1 MSYKNEQKAP
11 PSLLA
16 LPEDAIPK
24 IDPFFAEQ
32 IQEEED
38 AHFGVKT
45 VEAAERVYGRYS
57 KWLLFIGI
65 GLASYIYSL
74 DGQTTYN
81 YLAFATSTFDKHGL
95 ISTIQVAQS
104 IIIACGKPVIAKVAD
119 VSSRGTSYLV
129 VLLFYVLGYIVI
141 ASANGVGA
149 LAAGIILYAI
159 GLQLLSQIIIADITT
174 LKWRGFVS
182 AMTSAPFIINAFIGS
197 NISTSM
203 LEHSTWRWGYGM
215 FAILV
220 PASLSPLIITL
231 FWAER
236 KAKKLGLVQA
246 PPTRLQP
253 EFHLAFFRKIWLY
266 AEQLDVVGLT
276 ILGTAV
282 ALILLPLTLAQGA
295 KGQWNNPSM
304 IAMIVVGCVLLPAFA
319 LWDIYFAKRPV
330 FPRRFLT
337 NRSVVFA
344 AWIGFFDFFSFY
356 LSFTYLYSFVLVTK
370 SWSLIDATYFNQ
382 TQTVALTVFGIA
394 AGFAM
399 RFIHRYKWVLFGGLC
414 IRLLGVGLMIHSRGA
429 KGSDAE
435 IVWTQLLQGIGGGFA
450 SVASQVGAQASV
462 PHIDVAMVTAVVLL
476 WTEIGGAVGSGVA
489 GAIWTNTMPKEL
501 EKHLPNLNATERAQ
515 LFGSITSV
523 TALPY
528 DDPTRQGVIAG
539 TSPIHLPADSQS
551 ESHLTHL
558 PRIAYGDTMRD
569 MLIAATVLAVVP
581 ILLSLGMPNW
591 YLGDRQNAVDAADLK
606 GERIVPIGAPA
617 PSSAGNMHG
626 ADGEKR
632 PVSDPEKAA

>member
-1 MSYKNEQKAP
+1 MSYENEKRAP
-11 PSLLA
+11 PDLKA

-24 IDPFFAEQ
+24 IDPSLAQE

-38 AHFGVKT
+38 AHLGVKT
-45 VEAAERVYGRYS
+45 VEAAERVYGRYT
-57 KWLLFIGI
+57 KWLLFVGI

-119 VSSRGTSYLV
+119 VSSRGTSYIV
-129 VLLFYVLGYIVI
+129 VLVFYVLGYIVI

-149 LAAGIILYAI
+149 LAAGIILYAVHS

-174 LKWRGFVS
+174 LKWRGLVS
-182 AMTSAPFIINAFIGS
+182 SLTSAPFIINAFIGS

-236 KAKKLGLVQA
+236 KARKLGLVAA
-246 PPTRLQP
+246 PPSSLEPKWRVAPVL
-253 EFHLAFFRKIWLY
+253 RRVWLY
-266 AEQLDVVGLT
+266 AEQLDVVGLA

-295 KGQWNNPSM
+295 KGQWDNPSM
-304 IAMIVVGCVLLPAFA
+304 IAMIVVGCVLLPVFAF
-319 LWDIYFAKRPV
+319 WDIYFAKRPV

-356 LSFTYLYSFVLVTK
+356 LTFTYLYSFVLVTK

-394 AGFAM
+394 AGFGM
-399 RFIHRYKWVLFGGLC
+399 RFLRRYKWVLFTGLC

-429 KGSDAE
+429 NASDAE

-462 PHIDVAMVTAVVLL
+462 PHVDVAMVTAVVLL

-501 EKHLPNLNATERAQ
+501 EKHLPSLNATERAT
-515 LFGSITSV
+515 LFGDITSV
-523 TALPY
+523 TTLPY
-528 DDPTRQGVIAG
+528 DDPTRQGVIA
-539 TSPIHLPADSQS
+539 
-551 ESHLTHL
+551 
-558 PRIAYGDTMRD
+558 AYGDTMRD

-606 GERIVPIGAPA
+606 GERVVPIGADPA
-617 PSSAGNMHG
+617 AVLG
-626 ADGEKR
+626 ASQAEGEGER
-632 PVSDPEKAA
+632 RRSGGEDPEKGERV

>member
-1 MSYKNEQKAP
+1 MSYENEKKAP
-11 PSLLA
+11 SSLDA

-24 IDPFFAEQ
+24 IDPDLARK

-38 AHFGVKT
+38 AHVGVKT
-45 VEAAERVYGRYS
+45 VEAAEKVYGRYS
-57 KWLLFIGI
+57 KWFLFVGI
-65 GLASYIYSL
+65 ALASYIYSL
-74 DGQTTYN
+74 DGQTTYS
-81 YLAFATSTFDKHGL
+81 YLAFATSSFDKHGL

-119 VSSRGTSYLV
+119 VSSRGTSYIV
-129 VLLFYVLGYIVI
+129 VLVFYVIGYIVI

-159 GLQLLSQIIIADITT
+159 GYTGLQLLTQIIIADITT
-174 LKWRGFVS
+174 LKWRGLVS
-182 AMTSAPFIINAFIGS
+182 SLTSAPFIVNAFIGS
-197 NISTSM
+197 DVSTSM

-236 KAKKLGLVQA
+236 KAKKLQLVNA
-246 PPTRLQP
+246 PETRLEP
-253 EFHLAFFRKIWLY
+253 VIRVPILRRVWLY
-266 AEQLDVVGLT
+266 AEQLDIVGLA

-295 KGQWNNPSM
+295 KGQWHNPSM
-304 IAMIVVGCVLLPAFA
+304 IAMIVIGCVLLPVFA

-330 FPRRFLT
+330 IARRFLT
-337 NRSVVFA
+337 NPSVVFA

-356 LSFTYLYSFVLVTK
+356 MSFTYLYSFVLVTK
-370 SWSLIDATYFNQ
+370 PWSLINATYFSQ
-382 TQTVALTVFGIA
+382 TQTVALTVFGIT
-394 AGFAM
+394 AGFGM
-399 RFIHRYKWVLFGGLC
+399 RYIRRYKWILFTGLC

-429 KGSDAE
+429 NASDAE

-450 SVASQVGAQASV
+450 AVASQVGAQASV
-462 PHIDVAMVTAVVLL
+462 PHVDVAMVTAIVLL

-489 GAIWTNTMPKEL
+489 GAIWTNTMPKQL
-501 EKHLPNLNATERAQ
+501 EKHLPSLNATARAE
-515 LFGSITSV
+515 LFGSITTV
-523 TALPY
+523 RALPY
-528 DDPTRQGVIAG
+528 DDPTRQGVI
-539 TSPIHLPADSQS
+539 
-551 ESHLTHL
+551 E
-558 PRIAYGDTMRD
+558 AYGATMRD
-569 MLIAATVLAVVP
+569 MLIVATVLAVVP

-606 GERIVPIGAPA
+606 GERVVPIG
-617 PSSAGNMHG
+617 
-626 ADGEKR
+626 EK
-632 PVSDPEKAA
+632 KAAVKAADETV

>member
-1 MSYKNEQKAP
+1 MSYHNEKSASP
-11 PSLLA
+11 ALDA

-24 IDPFFAEQ
+24 IDPHLAQ
-32 IQEEED
+32 KIQEEED
-38 AHFGVKT
+38 AHLGVKT

-57 KWLLFIGI
+57 KWFLFLGI

-81 YLAFATSTFDKHGL
+81 YLAFATSAFDKHGL

-119 VSSRGTSYLV
+119 VSSRGTSYIV
-129 VLLFYVLGYIVI
+129 VLFFYVIGYIVI

-149 LAAGIILYAI
+149 LAAGIVLYAI
-159 GLQLLSQIIIADITT
+159 GYTGLQLLTQIIIADITT
-174 LKWRGFVS
+174 LKWRGLVS
-182 AMTSAPFIINAFIGS
+182 SLTSAPFIINAFIGS
-197 NISTSM
+197 KVSTSM

-220 PASLSPLIITL
+220 PASLSPLIVTL

-236 KAKKLGLVQA
+236 KARRLRLVNA
-246 PPTRLQP
+246 PETRLQP
-253 EFHLAFFRKIWLY
+253 KIHVPILRRIWLY
-266 AEQLDVVGLT
+266 AEQLDVIGLA

-295 KGQWNNPSM
+295 KGQWSNPSM
-304 IAMIVVGCVLLPAFA
+304 IAMIVVGCVLLPVFA
-319 LWDIYFAKRPV
+319 LWDSLFAARPV
-330 FPRRFLT
+330 IARRFLT
-337 NRSVVFA
+337 NRSVVCA

-356 LSFTYLYSFVLVTK
+356 MSFTYLYSFVLVTK
-370 SWSLIDATYFNQ
+370 SWSLEDATYFNQ

-399 RFIHRYKWVLFGGLC
+399 RFIRRYKWVLTAGLC

-429 KGSDAE
+429 NASDAE

-501 EKHLPNLNATERAQ
+501 EKHLPNVNATERAQ

-528 DDPTRQGVIAG
+528 DDPVRQGVIA
-539 TSPIHLPADSQS
+539 
-551 ESHLTHL
+551 
-558 PRIAYGDTMRD
+558 AYGDTMRD

-581 ILLSLGMPNW
+581 IFLSLAMPNW

-606 GERIVPIGAPA
+606 GERIVPIGAVP
-617 PSSAGNMHG
+617 PTAGR
-626 ADGEKR
+626 A
-632 PVSDPEKAA
+632 VSDPEKGAQSESQPVTRTPSRV